1 MAISR
6 ARKEELV
13 AQYVDLLENSR
24 AVFIADYTGMSV
36 NTMETLRQEVREADG
51 AIYVTKNTL
60 LRIALEKTGQPIPTD
75 LLNGQVIS
83 GFAINEVPTLAKK
96 LTDFAKKEETLNLRG
111 AVFGGEILDEEQVK
125 ALADLPTLD
134 ELRAQ
139 VVGLIS
145 APARD
150 LASVVASGVRQVVN
164 VIDAYSKKED
174 EAEAAA

>member
-36 NTMETLRQEVREADG
+36 HTMETLRQQVRDADG
-51 AIYVTKNTL
+51 AVYVTKNTL
-60 LRIALEKTGQPIPTD
+60 LRIALEKTGKPVPED

-83 GFAINEVPTLAKK
+83 GFATNEVPTLAKA
-96 LTDFAKKEETLNLRG
+96 LTEFAKKEDTLNLRG
-111 AVFGGEILDEEQVK
+111 AVFGGEILNEEQVK

-139 VVGLIS
+139 LVGLVS
-145 APARD
+145 APARN

-164 VIDAYSKKED
+164 VIDAYSKKD
-174 EAEAAA
+174 EAESAA